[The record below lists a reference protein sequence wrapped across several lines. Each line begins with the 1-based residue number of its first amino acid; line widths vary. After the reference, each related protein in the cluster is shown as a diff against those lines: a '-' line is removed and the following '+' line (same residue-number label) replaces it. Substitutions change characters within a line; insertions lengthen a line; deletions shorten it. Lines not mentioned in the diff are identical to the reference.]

1 VACKPIEAFW
11 LMIVN
16 PTMSASALISCRMA
30 MLSAIVPE
38 GSSKVYEFRESWP
51 CRLRRDGTMVL
62 GGTGVNPIVAV
73 IVFEEVSRMS
83 LDELMEYPLLLMQV
97 LAGKVEL
104 ELTQVK
110 PAYIMQVLEQPSPL
124 TVLPSSH

>member
-1 VACKPIEAFW
+1 
-11 LMIVN
+11 
-16 PTMSASALISCRMA
+16 
-30 MLSAIVPE
+30 
-38 GSSKVYEFRESWP
+38 
-51 CRLRRDGTMVL
+51 
-62 GGTGVNPIVAV
+62 
-73 IVFEEVSRMS
+73 MS

>member
-1 VACKPIEAFW
+1 
-11 LMIVN
+11 
-16 PTMSASALISCRMA
+16 
-30 MLSAIVPE
+30 
-38 GSSKVYEFRESWP
+38 
-51 CRLRRDGTMVL
+51 
-62 GGTGVNPIVAV
+62 VNPIVAV